1 MNDLI
6 FQTVNGFVE
15 IDFNEWEAFSKHFQ
29 FRKYKK
35 HDWLLKSGDM
45 SNDIYF
51 INDGIV
57 RVTIAD
63 SEGVEDTIDFASEGQ
78 FIADYASYLRQTKS
92 NYGIQALSDVEI
104 IVWSRSAVDWGY
116 LHLSMG
122 EQLGRRLAECYFL
135 NHDDRIKAMYTLTSA
150 ERFAQIETSFP
161 GILTRVP
168 QHMIAS
174 FLGVSPV
181 HLSRLKKNK

>member
-1 MNDLI
+1 MKDLI
-6 FQTVNGFVE
+6 FQTVNRFVE
-15 IDFNEWEAFSKHFQ
+15 IDFNEWEVFSKHFE

-35 HDWLLKSGDM
+35 HDWLLLPGD
-45 SNDIYF
+45 SANDIYF

-63 SEGVEDTIDFASEGQ
+63 SGGVEHTIDFAAEGQ
-78 FIADYASYLRQTKS
+78 FIADYASYLRQTKA

-104 IVWSRSAVDWGY
+104 VVWTRSTVDWGY
-116 LHLSMG
+116 LHLSVG
-122 EQLGRRLAECYFL
+122 QQLGRRLAECYFL
-135 NHDDRIKAMYTLTSA
+135 NHDDRIKAMYTLTSG
-150 ERFAQIETSFP
+150 ERYAQIETSFP
-161 GILTRVP
+161 GILARVP